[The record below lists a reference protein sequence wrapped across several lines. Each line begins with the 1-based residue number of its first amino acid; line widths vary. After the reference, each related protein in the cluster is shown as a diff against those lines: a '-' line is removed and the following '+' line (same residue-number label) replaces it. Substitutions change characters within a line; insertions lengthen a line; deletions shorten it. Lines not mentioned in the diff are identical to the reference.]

1 MDPQRESLIY
11 RLSRSFCIYF
21 TCLSRG
27 LAIVTSRRVWVGI
40 LVEVHE
46 WTFTG
51 GRGADFFKLFRAPE
65 VQPDAAVRVGVD
77 SPKQFNEHEPRQ
89 LPTH

>member
-1 MDPQRESLIY
+1 
-11 RLSRSFCIYF
+11 
-21 TCLSRG
+21 
-27 LAIVTSRRVWVGI
+27 
-40 LVEVHE
+40 
-46 WTFTG
+46 
-51 GRGADFFKLFRAPE
+51 